1 MSPDERGRLM
11 TKQGTNPW
19 VVLVLICIAQ
29 FMVVLDAT
37 IVNVA
42 LPSIQKDL
50 HLTEGNLQWIINAYT
65 LVFGGFLL
73 LGGRAGDLLGRKRL
87 FLLGLVIFTGASLL
101 DGLASSEGMLVGARA
116 LQGLGAALI
125 SPAALSIIS
134 TTFAEGA
141 ERARALGIWAAIAI
155 GGSAVGLILGG
166 VLTQYFSWPW
176 IFFVNVPVGVAAFLL
191 SLRLVPESRDIHAHR
206 SYDLAGAVAVTGG
219 LMALVYA
226 IVDAQSAGWGST
238 RTLGFFAT
246 AAVLLAAFVAIELR
260 AKAPLVRLSIFRTR
274 SLLAANLAMFLAMSG
289 MFAMFFFN
297 TLYIQRVLGYGPLKA
312 GLAFL
317 PFTAGIM
324 ISAGIA
330 SQFAPRLGVRPVAA
344 VGMLLSAGGLLLL
357 TQLPVHGS
365 YVANVLPS
373 IMLSSLG
380 MGAVFMPLTLIAT
393 TGLENADQG
402 LASGLF
408 NTSQQVGGALGLAV
422 LSTLAASRTSA
433 AGGSPTHE
441 LVVGFHW
448 AFAGGAVVMVAAL
461 AVMVALLRSRHVARI
476 EQEAA
481 SGEPVMVGA

>member
-1 MSPDERGRLM
+1 M
-11 TKQGTNPW
+11 TRAATNPW
-19 VVLVLICIAQ
+19 VVLVLICLAQ

-50 HLTEGNLQWIINAYT
+50 QLSEGSLQWIVNAYT

-87 FLLGLVIFTGASLL
+87 FLIGLVIFTGASLL

-125 SPAALSIIS
+125 SPAALSIIA
-134 TTFAEGA
+134 TTFKEGA
-141 ERARALGIWAAIAI
+141 ERAKALVVWAAIAI

-176 IFFVNVPVGVAAFLL
+176 IFFVNVPVGIVGFVL
-191 SLRLVPESRDIHAHR
+191 SLRLIPESREALAHR
-206 SYDLAGAVAVTGG
+206 SYDLAGAVTVTGG

-226 IVDAQSAGWGST
+226 IVDAQQAGWGST
-238 RTLGFFAT
+238 KTLGFFGL
-246 AAVLLAAFVAIELR
+246 AVALLVAFVLVELR
-260 AKAPLVRLSIFRTR
+260 AKAPLVRLSIFRIR
-274 SLLAANLAMFLAMSG
+274 SLLTANIAMFLAMSG

-297 TLYIQRVLGYGPLKA
+297 TLYIQRILGYGPLEA
-312 GLAFL
+312 GIAFL

-324 ISAGIA
+324 ISAGLA
-330 SQFAPRLGVRPVAA
+330 SQFAPRVGVRPVAA
-344 VGMLLSAGGLLLL
+344 LGMVLSAAGLLLL

-365 YVANVLPS
+365 YAADVLPS
-373 IMLSSLG
+373 IALSSLG

-393 TGLENADQG
+393 TGLENDDQG

-422 LSTLAASRTSA
+422 LSTLATSKTSSA
-433 AGGSPTHE
+433 AGSPAHA
-441 LVVGFHW
+441 LVTGFHW
-448 AFAGGAVVMVAAL
+448 AFGAGALVMVAAL
-461 AVMVALLRSRHVARI
+461 GVMVALLRSRHVAKI
-476 EQEAA
+476 EEQAA
-481 SGEPVMVGA
+481 SDEPVALAA

>member
-1 MSPDERGRLM
+1 VRRTATD
-11 TKQGTNPW
+11 PW
-19 VVLVLICIAQ
+19 VVLVLICLAQ

-42 LPSIQKDL
+42 LPSIQNDL
-50 HLTEGNLQWIINAYT
+50 HLSDGGLQWIVNAYT

-73 LGGRAGDLLGRKRL
+73 LGGRLGDLLGRKRL
-87 FLLGLVIFTGASLL
+87 FLIGLVIFTGASLL
-101 DGLASSEGMLVGARA
+101 DGLAGSEGMLIGARA

-134 TTFAEGA
+134 TTFEEGV
-141 ERARALGIWAAIAI
+141 ERARALAVWAAIAI

-166 VLTQYFSWPW
+166 ALTQYFSWPW
-176 IFFVNVPVGVAAFLL
+176 IFFVNVPVGIAAFLL
-191 SLRLVPESRDIHAHR
+191 SLRLVPESRDAHAHR
-206 SYDLAGAVAVTGG
+206 RYDLAGATTVTGG

-226 IVDAQSAGWGST
+226 IVDAQSAGWTSAKT
-238 RTLGFFAT
+238 IGFFAT
-246 AAVLLAAFVAIELR
+246 AAALLAAFVAIELR
-260 AKAPLVRLSIFRTR
+260 ATAPLVRLSIFRVR
-274 SLLAANLAMFLAMSG
+274 SLLTANAAMFLAMSG

-297 TLYIQRVLGYGPLKA
+297 TLYLQQVLGYGPLEA

-324 ISAGIA
+324 ISASLA
-330 SQFAPRLGVRPVAA
+330 SQLATRIGVRPIAA
-344 VGMLLSAGGLLLL
+344 VGFVLAAGGLVLL

-365 YVANVLPS
+365 YVVNVLPALL
-373 IMLSSLG
+373 LSSLG

-393 TGLENADQG
+393 TGLADEDQG

-422 LSTLAASRTSA
+422 LSTLATSKTHA
-433 AGGSPTHE
+433 AGGAPIHA

-448 AFAGGAVVMVAAL
+448 AFAVGAVATLAAL
-461 AVMVALLRSRHVARI
+461 AVLVALLRRHDVARI
-476 EQEAA
+476 EEQAA
-481 SGEPVMVGA
+481 SGELAPAAV

>member
-1 MSPDERGRLM
+1 MRSRA
-11 TKQGTNPW
+11 TNPW
-19 VVLVLICIAQ
+19 VVLVLICLAQ
-29 FMVVLDAT
+29 FMVILDAT

-50 HLTEGNLQWIINAYT
+50 HLSEGSLQWLVNAYT

-73 LGGRAGDLLGRKRL
+73 LGGRLGDLLGRKRV
-87 FLLGLVIFTGASLL
+87 FLVGLVIFTGASLL
-101 DGLASSEGMLVGARA
+101 DGLASSEGMLVGSRA

-141 ERARALGIWAAIAI
+141 ERARALAVWAAIAI

-176 IFFVNVPVGVAAFLL
+176 IFFVNVPVGIAAFLL
-191 SLRLVPESRDIHAHR
+191 SLRLIPESRDVLEHR
-206 SYDLAGAVAVTGG
+206 SYDLAGAATVTGG

-226 IVDAQSAGWGST
+226 IVDAQSAGWASAK
-238 RTLGFFAT
+238 TLGFFAL
-246 AAVLLAAFVAIELR
+246 AVVLLAGFVAVELR
-260 AKAPLVRLSIFRTR
+260 TTAPLVRLSIFRIR
-274 SLLAANLAMFLAMSG
+274 SLLTANITMFLAMSG

-317 PFTAGIM
+317 PFTAGVM
-324 ISAGIA
+324 ISAGLA

-344 VGMLLSAGGLLLL
+344 AGMLLAAAGLALL

-365 YVANVLPS
+365 YAANVLPS
-373 IMLSSLG
+373 ILLSSLG

-393 TGLENADQG
+393 TGLDDDDQG

-408 NTSQQVGGALGLAV
+408 NTSQQIGGALGLAV
-422 LSTLAASRTSA
+422 LSTLAASKTSS
-433 AGGSPTHE
+433 AGGSPTHA

-448 AFAGGAVVMVAAL
+448 AFAAGAVVMIAAL
-461 AVMVALLRSRHVARI
+461 AVMIALLRSRDVARI
-476 EQEAA
+476 EQQAA
-481 SGEPVMVGA
+481 SGKTVIVGAS